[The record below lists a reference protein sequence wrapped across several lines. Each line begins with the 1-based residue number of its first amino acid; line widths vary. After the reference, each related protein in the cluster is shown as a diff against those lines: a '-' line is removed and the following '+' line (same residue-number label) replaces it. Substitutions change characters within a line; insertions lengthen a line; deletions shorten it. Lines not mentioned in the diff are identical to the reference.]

1 MSRVAFFSSRPTANA
16 SFRFGTFAVLSTVLV
31 AVMISPPHSRGQDAA
46 SDEEDS
52 AAQEYSED
60 EQRQIDLA
68 ERFLTILAQNPRRG
82 TALDRV
88 YGHHI
93 EFGTLETF
101 IETLEA
107 SVKKEPENG
116 QQWMLL
122 GLFQSQR
129 GNDNGAAEAFAKA
142 EKLRAEDPIASYYLG
157 QSLLRIG
164 EPREAVEAM
173 QRAIDRNP
181 NRTDTLEIFQQLG
194 RIHQRAQ
201 RTEEALAVWKRL
213 EEMFPGDPRVL
224 EQIAVTLAEEG
235 QPASA
240 LKRYLQLAEI
250 TRDDYRRTMYR
261 IEAAELKVK
270 TSDLDG
276 GIADFEMLLGDLNPE
291 GWLFRDV
298 RRRIENVFLRS
309 SDQDALVAYYEKW
322 LEENPEDVEA
332 MARMARFLASAARMP
347 ESREWMEKA
356 LRLAPSRADLRK
368 AYIDQLVDDQQ
379 FSEAL
384 KQYQKLSEADPGNAD
399 VLRDWGKLVLR
410 DRTQDMEDRRAE
422 AARVWRKMLANRA
435 DHALTHALTH
445 AQVADL
451 FRAAEMNDQALEM
464 YEKAVE
470 LAPNDPQYREF
481 LGEFHHIQK
490 RNEEALETWAA
501 IAAPPNRTAD
511 NLSRL
516 AEVYHSFGYLDQA
529 LAEVTAATEMDAKDF
544 ALQIRAA
551 NYHNQAEKYDEALS
565 FIAAAEGLADDSEKL
580 DTVIRERIEVYQS
593 SQQLEKR
600 IEELVASIQ
609 ANNKPTWEQW
619 HLLARYHEAARAWP
633 EATDAIDTALKVAPA
648 NIVAL
653 TTAARIAE
661 AAGELSAAAD
671 LSRQLAEVDRRYR
684 ADHWM
689 NVARLE
695 IQLGRADEAIAAA
708 EELIRS
714 APGNTE
720 HYEFFAQ
727 TCFRLGR
734 SEEGLDALRKAVRI
748 NPNEPALIMSLGSAL
763 ANQLKTRE
771 AIELYW
777 RAFEKT
783 EDLDDL
789 TTLTTKLVPLYEQVN
804 QLDQLLERL
813 DRLRGEEDQRRE
825 MTICLAQAHQTSGN
839 TIAAQQELESLL
851 SENTRDTNLLQQLA
865 KLCETSGDQEAAIAY
880 RRQLVT
886 LAPGHETEFPLAK
899 LLQENGQH
907 EAASDIFVR
916 LTQRE
921 EDPIRLLRSLDSLLA
936 QGSFEAV
943 LRITEPLL
951 SQQRDD
957 WEMLYREGVAYAS
970 MERFQEAELRF
981 QRILDLRLPLETM
994 GAAAKSRYDQQQRK
1008 AKSDNLRGLASRRPS
1023 TMTPLQMLSNS
1034 NSIRQATGLSND
1046 QNQALGMQ
1054 SRSLPTV
1061 WSPDVLGTAR
1071 MAAWGWR
1078 LRFERDATAS
1088 DSPEAEAEDQ
1098 PDEQPQSIGQRLVA
1112 EAVQPQATSQAIMDG
1127 LFVSHLTEDNEAIVK
1142 VARRMAQEGGKE
1154 EKSYF
1159 LSTLARRIPAN
1170 QNQRGGVNR
1179 EPPTGVEPLSEDD
1192 IEFMLQCVADLDQQE
1207 EDQPPIPAGQIAY
1220 ASNGQ
1225 AYILIGGSYQPLYG
1239 VFRGGS
1245 MFLSPVMAELRLA
1258 GRAEEAEEMLQAELD
1273 RAKKSNELAQA
1284 ISMVFREG
1292 DQTEIPIYFDRW
1304 KEAMLAEIEE
1314 MPLEKLTTGQNQ
1326 NQQRTRQAQLASIT
1340 QPAMQWMGVLGEA
1353 EENQKI
1359 ATILDSLLDVN
1370 AALEKKLQSA
1380 PAPPSSPISASSAPA
1395 RQLGISIYYGT
1406 SSSYSRYT
1414 VPLGDPYISTV
1425 AVHWLRQVYEVY
1437 QRNDVMDDLTEL
1449 LRARI
1454 EQADEATRGQE
1465 QLLLATLFDW
1475 MGQRED
1481 MIELVSAAAP
1491 QYAADLAFR
1500 FHLIELYESVGEFD
1514 VALEM
1519 IDATEVRDQ
1528 KILQR
1533 RELIAIGLAE
1543 RLGDIDRARA
1553 AAERLFGL
1561 RLDSQTQLS
1570 LVERMRRLGMHSMA
1584 DAVLARTERSAGND
1598 PPALAS
1604 LMMLYQGQ
1612 GKVDHANQLA
1622 RLILL
1627 RTTSPLTMMATSN
1640 RNPRNVSSATDAYRR
1655 QALQVLRQGG
1665 GLTDLIEQ
1673 LERRIEKTSGTPRMY
1688 ELLVE
1693 YYEADGKN
1701 KEVVEVLNKA
1711 IELNP
1716 AASGLRL
1723 KMGQLLEKEGKHDEA
1738 CTQYLA
1744 VLSERPDWILE
1755 NIYQYRTP
1763 FTTAGRMRDLADAVS
1778 KLDIRSI
1785 RQPYYLI
1792 ELANNLLREKEDID
1806 VAVSL
1811 LEKVEKNFPQYRQ
1824 NLLSSVDQNALQ
1836 HDGFLK
1842 FVMKTMLPN
1851 AETIK
1856 TNPWAGVDSV
1866 RSYDNNGGV
1875 NSHFDFLLEGIRK
1888 TSEQSRQEVE
1898 KSIAATA
1905 EENPNWLGGQVI
1917 LAKMEMDDSRPK
1929 EAEERLAKVF
1939 TDSDA
1944 VAAMPSNASWIVG
1957 TMCEK
1962 FDGLKPQGRELF
1974 EQAVRTDTSN
1984 SNQLNYSPIKRLVQI
1999 YKTQGENEAAKQ
2011 LLLKSLNG
2019 VANQYDSNY
2028 QAYLQFQNVGWVA
2041 EQLLELGF
2049 PGEAL
2054 RLQQSMLSNK
2064 DLADR
2069 ASQVG
2074 GNSAQQYQEQLKTG
2088 IRSAITALASGDNP
2102 LRVEDFLAV
2111 SEDLQPGQPALE
2123 LMLQFPRGEEL
2134 ATTTIS
2140 SSMGDLFALL
2150 AEKPEIA
2157 ASLERHLLKLSEQ
2170 YPDEV
2175 SIATLRVMAQPDPR
2189 DEAVVGNLRNLV
2201 QRLEETPWE
2210 SIPEGRRPN
2219 ARQRREAAL
2228 SIPLWLVAQRLLG
2241 TEDWETV
2248 GRPLAER
2255 ALEGA
2260 RRQLEDHAAI
2270 AILYHWGQLDM
2281 EQGDSE
2287 AAEDRW
2293 HEALALATRRPGQS
2307 GRLRSSS
2314 DANDADAEDE
2324 KLRQARTIAPLT
2336 VSQFSIAMI
2345 LAKAGA
2351 DHELPE
2357 LSRRAAFESLSGGTP
2372 QPDPPSGSN
2381 SSGGRVV
2388 QRTVV
2393 TSFLSTSSGV
2403 SSNPL
2408 ESKVAQEV
2416 QAVVGKWDPESYS
2429 PISTYELLRDL
2440 VLPPHRAGEVLL
2452 YPNQSQLSQGETTS
2466 LAPLLI
2472 RWAGHADQLPQLA
2485 EAVAERAKLPQTR
2498 IPAGVLQTL
2507 IAIAQRQD
2515 DQSTKYLEELTTA
2528 VTQLQGSL
2536 PLAELA
2542 CHAAIPAFEH
2552 KALRAAAYPILSV
2565 AVEAR
2570 ARPTD
2575 QNQQLDAD
2583 DKLAQMVNGYRIEQ
2597 GNSEEVTA
2605 YFDRLLT
2612 GRQAYYAR
2620 YGSQEYGLYLQLRD
2634 LVSIA
2639 NQAGKIG
2646 AGDIALDY
2654 LGRTVDF
2661 KAPPQYSRP
2670 SVGFGLA
2677 LAVDHVRGLPPA
2689 ERYQVWSQWTLP
2701 TENRQSL
2708 RFVAERM
2715 EPVLPP
2721 EAYRSWK
2728 LDLEPLA
2735 GSGMLSN
2742 FSELVEAARQANQL
2756 EELIDQA
2763 KSAVESKLPE
2773 AESLLT
2779 LALVATGD
2787 KEKAIEPTR
2796 QHFATLVQRYKAR
2809 DEGVRRP
2816 VTPDMLVYFACIE
2829 QGLYFGDTP
2838 DHFAK
2843 LVADLRQT
2851 SSPNNH
2857 FPEIRAAYASLL
2869 ADRYNAASRPIDDP
2883 HYTQWPR
2890 FKHWTD
2896 TTLENPES
2904 RRLQAFW
2911 VPRENQAT
2919 HLLGDGSGLLMLRY
2933 PLTGDF
2939 EITFDCYHGTWGE
2952 GYAGFGGVI
2961 VESQGHGST
2970 TVIRPLAHHETLQRS
2985 GNWTTEQPG
2994 ESHIRIRSVG
3004 GKWQYH
3010 QNGFLLYEE
3019 EGGSTSP
3026 WLTLASLGFRH
3037 SNFRNFK
3044 ISGEPRTPREVPLF
3058 EGNRM
3063 DGWNARYYGHSQP
3076 RHRLMAE
3083 KPVGQNTQVA
3093 QQQASEPK
3101 RFDWQTEEGILTSH
3115 ADYPNPNHEGFLF
3128 YQRPLESGETFR
3140 YEFYYEPGIAK
3151 VSPSLGRVAMQLE
3164 PDGVETH
3171 WMSSTAVNQTR
3182 YFEPRY
3188 SITEPQFQRSQELP
3202 LLPEQW
3208 NSIQLSIEEGQ
3219 VLLRLNN
3226 ELIYERP
3233 AADFA
3238 DTRFGL
3244 FHYRDEKVQVRNAVL
3259 AGDWPED
3266 AKAIFDED
3274 LFTAERPLTPGEN
3287 YVVEALLPRELH
3299 TPEVAGVIQAARAME
3314 DAAAYD
3320 YLADWVLP
3328 NDHHQRTRVV
3338 LSYVP
3343 LADQEGE
3350 PGLDVAIRRIL
3361 CPTDELVQVASRLGR
3376 LDDLRTKVQEIEPVD
3391 SVDARHRQTLMALVE
3406 IAAGETEKGTQTLR
3420 QILAAIQDG
3429 LPPYLSLSDRTA
3441 ELVVA
3446 LRAGEVPELWQLGH
3460 GVAQHLRALER
3471 GDGDKRSNNEKWHT
3485 MISAAHSA
3493 IESRYMDLETD
3504 REPLTQWATVPYL
3517 GQSIRMQGFRPSSW
3531 LYERGTLTHL
3541 PSDAWNQLF
3550 FQSPLRGKFEI
3561 LARASTVNHKEV
3573 SISIGRHSAEP
3584 KHDLSKTQVF
3594 TMMHGSRDV
3603 GSALKLPVWD
3613 QSADF
3618 RIVVEG
3624 TKVTT
3629 FTNGVKIH
3637 EETFEAPLDP
3647 WLVLQARTPKFMST
3661 IRDLRIIG
3669 TPEIPAEIDLIRMAG
3684 WSAWRSDVYGHW
3696 SSQDATSD
3704 APYVRQDDE
3713 IVGNLRK
3720 IGDSKNLE
3728 SLFMYSRPLLEDGEI
3743 TFETYYEPGKFEIYP
3758 ALGGIAYLLEA
3769 DGVAKHRM
3777 TEARWET
3784 SGRDHGNR
3792 EPVSDTAPP
3801 WKQQDWN
3808 QVRLVLRDDQLSIE
3822 VNGTK
3827 VHEAEVTEP
3836 ASERFFGLFRY
3847 TEQTRCRVRNMV
3859 YRGDWPKE
3867 LPAVEDQQLAYPAG
3881 GPYPLPKDQVA
3892 QETTVPLGRPLAE
3905 LEADGLKAVGPADHM
3920 TVVGN
3925 RLRVYVHKAE
3935 PDPKDWPG
3943 LELFRQIEGDVEIT
3957 LDYHNLKFQ
3966 KAESGWGTTLDL
3978 SIGLDDPSDSQ
3989 VVLGIGQNS
3998 DLKPKSIAMLRRN
4011 LSGDGG
4017 ITVDQELISEIAET
4031 GRMRLVRREGR
4042 VHCLISSGSDQ
4053 PFRLLH
4059 SVTVGDAPISSI
4071 RIRAKASEETGE
4083 LTAELG
4089 QLIIREAK

>member
-1 MSRVAFFSSRPTANA
+1 MSRVAFLPSRMTARS
-16 SFRFGTFAVLSTVLV
+16 SFRFGIFAVLCTALI
-31 AVMISPPHSRGQDAA
+31 AVMISTPHSRGQEAGLDEKVPAA
-46 SDEEDS
+46 K
-52 AAQEYSED
+52 EYSEE

-93 EFGTLETF
+93 EFGTLDKF
-101 IETLEA
+101 IESLEA
-107 SVKKEPENG
+107 TLKEEPENG
-116 QQWMLL
+116 EQWMLL

-129 GNDNGAAEAFAKA
+129 GNDNEAAKAFTQA
-142 EKLRAEDPIASYYLG
+142 EKLRTEDPIASYYLG
-157 QSLLRIG
+157 LALLRTG

-173 QRAIDRNP
+173 ERAIDRNP
-181 NRTDTLEIFQQLG
+181 ARTDTLEIFQQLG

-201 RTEEALAVWKRL
+201 RTEEALAIWQRL
-213 EEMFPGDPRVL
+213 EEMFPGDPRVI

-276 GIADFEMLLGDLNPE
+276 GIADFESLLGDLNPE

-322 LEENPEDVEA
+322 LKENPEDVEA

-384 KQYQKLSEADPGNAD
+384 KQYQKLSEADPSNAD

-410 DRTQDMEDRRAE
+410 DRTQEIEKRREE
-422 AARVWRKMLANRA
+422 ASRVWRKMLANRA
-435 DHALTHALTH
+435 DHALTHA
-445 AQVADL
+445 QVADL
-451 FRAAEMNDQALEM
+451 FRGAEMNDQALEL

-516 AEVYHSFGYLDQA
+516 AEVYQSFGYLDQA
-529 LAEVTAATEMDAKDF
+529 LVEITAATEMDAKDF

-551 NYHNQAEKYDEALS
+551 DYHNQAEKYDEALR
-565 FIAAAEGLADDSEKL
+565 FIAAAEGLADDAERM

-593 SQQLEKR
+593 SQQLEQR

-609 ANNKPTWEQW
+609 ADEKPSWEQW

-633 EATDAIDTALKVAPA
+633 EATDAIDSALKVDPA

-661 AAGELSAAAD
+661 ASGELSAAAD
-671 LSRQLAEVDRRYR
+671 LSRQLAEVDRRWR
-684 ADHWM
+684 GDHWM

-720 HYEFFAQ
+720 HYEFYAQ

-748 NPNEPALIMSLGSAL
+748 NPNEPALIMSLGAAL
-763 ANQLKTRE
+763 ADQLNTRE

-783 EDLDDL
+783 EDLDDK

-813 DRLRGEEDQRRE
+813 DRLRREEDQRRE

-851 SENTRDTNLLQQLA
+851 SDNTRDTNLLQQLA
-865 KLCETSGDQEAAIAY
+865 KLCEASGDQEAAIAY

-899 LLQENGQH
+899 LLQENGQRD
-907 EAASDIFVR
+907 EASDIFVR

-957 WEMLYREGVAYAS
+957 WELLYREGVAYAALQ
-970 MERFQEAELRF
+970 RFEAAELRF

-994 GAAAKSRYDQQQRK
+994 GAVAKSRYDQQQRK
-1008 AKSDNLRGLASRRPS
+1008 AKSDNLRGLASNQPTTIS
-1023 TMTPLQMLSNS
+1023 PLQMVSYAN
-1034 NSIRQATGLSND
+1034 NIRQATGLLN
-1046 QNQALGMQ
+1046 NQDPFSVNQ
-1054 SRSLPTV
+1054 SRSLPTI
-1061 WSPDVLGTAR
+1061 WAPEVLGTAR

-1078 LRFERDATAS
+1078 LRFERDAATG
-1088 DSPEAEAEDQ
+1088 DDPEAAD
-1098 PDEQPQSIGQRLVA
+1098 PVDEKPLTISQRLVA
-1112 EAVQPQATSQAIMDG
+1112 ESEQPQATSQAIMDA
-1127 LFVSHLTEDNEAIVK
+1127 LFVSHLTEDKEAIVNVGK
-1142 VARRMAQEGGKE
+1142 RLAREGGKE

-1159 LSTLARRIPAN
+1159 LSTLVGRIPAS
-1170 QNQRGGVNR
+1170 QNQQAATNR
-1179 EPPTGVEPLSEDD
+1179 ANPTDLEPLSDED
-1192 IEFMLQCVADLDQQE
+1192 IELMLQCVADLDSQE
-1207 EDQPPIPAGQIAY
+1207 EEQTQILGGQILY

-1225 AYILIGGSYQPLYG
+1225 AYIQIGGSYQPLYG

-1245 MFLSPVMAELRLA
+1245 MFLSAVMAELRLA
-1258 GRAEEAEEMLQAELD
+1258 GRAEEAEKLLQAELD
-1273 RAKKSNELAQA
+1273 RAKKSTELVQV
-1284 ISMVFREG
+1284 IGILLREKEKE
-1292 DQTEIPIYFDRW
+1292 EIPNYFDRW
-1304 KEAMLAEIEE
+1304 KEAMLSEIEE
-1314 MPLEKLTTGQNQ
+1314 LPLEKLAAGRNQ

-1340 QPAMQWMGVLGEA
+1340 QPAMQWMGILGEA

-1359 ATILDSLLDVN
+1359 ANMLNSLLDVH
-1370 AALEKKLQSA
+1370 AALERKLQSV
-1380 PAPPSSPISASSAPA
+1380 PAPSSVSVNVSSTSS
-1395 RQLGISIYYGT
+1395 RQIGISTFYGN
-1406 SSSYSRYT
+1406 SSSYSQYT

-1425 AVHWLRQVYEVY
+1425 AVQWLRQVYDVY
-1437 QRNDVMDDLTEL
+1437 QRNDVLDDLTEL

-1454 EQADEATRGQE
+1454 EKADEAMRGRE
-1465 QLLLATLFDW
+1465 QLLLATLYDW
-1475 MGQRED
+1475 MGQQQE
-1481 MIELVSAAAP
+1481 MIEVVTAAAP
-1491 QYAADLAFR
+1491 RYADDLVFR
-1500 FHLIELYESVGEFD
+1500 FHLIELYESAGD
-1514 VALEM
+1514 YDLALEM
-1519 IDATEVRDQ
+1519 IDETEVRDQ
-1528 KILQR
+1528 KMLQR

-1612 GKVDHANQLA
+1612 GKADQASQLA

-1627 RTTSPLTMMATSN
+1627 RTTSPLTTMANSS
-1640 RNPRNVSSATDAYRR
+1640 RNPRNVSTTTDSYRR

-1665 GLTDLIEQ
+1665 ELADLIQQMEQ
-1673 LERRIEKTSGTPRMY
+1673 RIERTTGTPRMY

-1701 KEVVEVLNKA
+1701 KEVIEVLNKA

-1723 KMGQLLEKEGKHDEA
+1723 KLGQLLEREGKHDEA

-1744 VLSERPDWILE
+1744 ILSERPDWILE
-1755 NIYQYRTP
+1755 NIYQYRSP
-1763 FTTAGRMRDLADAVS
+1763 FNAAGRMRDLADAVS

-1792 ELANNLLREKEDID
+1792 ELANNLLREQDDIE

-1811 LEKVEKNFPQYRQ
+1811 LEKVDKHFPHYRQ

-1836 HDGFLK
+1836 HAGFLK
-1842 FVMKTMLPN
+1842 FVMKTMLPD
-1851 AETIK
+1851 ATTIK

-1866 RSYDNNGGV
+1866 RSYDNDGGV

-1888 TSEQSRQEVE
+1888 ASEQSRQEVE

-1905 EENPNWLGGQVI
+1905 QANPNWLGGQVI
-1917 LAKMEMDDSRPK
+1917 LAKMEMDASQPK

-1939 TDSDA
+1939 AKTDA
-1944 VAAMPSNASWIVG
+1944 VAAMPSNACWIVG
-1957 TMCEK
+1957 TLCER

-1974 EQAVRTDTSN
+1974 EQAVRSDTSN
-1984 SNQLNYSPIKRLVQI
+1984 HNQLNYSPIKRLVQI
-1999 YKTQGENEAAKQ
+1999 YKTQGENEAAKD
-2011 LLLKSLNG
+2011 LLLKSLNS
-2019 VANQYDSNY
+2019 VAHQYDTNY
-2028 QAYLQFQNVGWVA
+2028 QAYLRFQNVGWVA
-2041 EQLLELGF
+2041 EQLLELGYA
-2049 PGEAL
+2049 GEAL
-2054 RLQQSMLSNK
+2054 RMQQAMLGNK
-2064 DLADR
+2064 DLAQQ
-2069 ASQVG
+2069 AAQVG
-2074 GNSAQQYQEQLKTG
+2074 GYSVQRYQEQLQTG
-2088 IRSAITALASGDNP
+2088 IRSAISALASGDNP
-2102 LRVEDFLAV
+2102 LQVEDFLAI
-2111 SEDLQPGQPALE
+2111 SGDRRPGQPALE
-2123 LMLQFPRGEEL
+2123 LMLQYPRGEEL
-2134 ATTTIS
+2134 ATSTIS
-2140 SSMGDLFALL
+2140 SSMGDLFTLL

-2157 ASLERHLLKLSEQ
+2157 TSLENHLSELSEQ
-2170 YPDEV
+2170 YPGEV
-2175 SIATLRVMAQPDPR
+2175 SIATLRVMAHPDPR
-2189 DEAVVGNLRNLV
+2189 DKAVLDELKDLV

-2219 ARQRREAAL
+2219 ARQRQEAAL

-2241 TEDWETV
+2241 TEQWESI
-2248 GRPLAER
+2248 GEPLAER

-2260 RRQLEDHAAI
+2260 RRQLEDDAAI
-2270 AILYHWGQLDM
+2270 AILYHWGQLHM
-2281 EQGDSE
+2281 EQGDAE

-2293 HEALALATRRPGQS
+2293 YEALALATRRPGQS
-2307 GRLRSSS
+2307 GRLRSSP
-2314 DANDADAEDE
+2314 DTDAEDE
-2324 KLRQARTIAPLT
+2324 NPQRARTIAPLT
-2336 VSQFSIAMI
+2336 ISQFSIAMI

-2351 DHELPE
+2351 DHEMPE
-2357 LSRRAAFESLSGGTP
+2357 LSQRATFESLSGGTP
-2372 QPDPPSGSN
+2372 QPDPPSGS
-2381 SSGGRVV
+2381 SGSRGTRVV
-2388 QRTVV
+2388 GGVV
-2393 TSFLSTSSGV
+2393 YSTPTTTSGAAAS
-2403 SSNPL
+2403 PL

-2416 QAVVGKWDPESYS
+2416 QVVVGKWDPQSYS
-2429 PISTYELLRDL
+2429 PAKAYELLRDL
-2440 VLPPHRAGEVLL
+2440 VLPPHRAGEILL
-2452 YPNQSQLSQGETTS
+2452 YPNQNQLSQAETSS

-2472 RWAGHADQLPQLA
+2472 RWAGHADQYPQLA
-2485 EAVAERAKLPQTR
+2485 EVVAERAKLPQTR

-2515 DQSTKYLEELTTA
+2515 DQAKTYLEELAAA
-2528 VTQLQGSL
+2528 VTQLQGSQ
-2536 PLAELA
+2536 PLVELA
-2542 CHAAIPAFEH
+2542 CHAALPAFEH
-2552 KALRAAAYPILSV
+2552 ETLREAAYPILSI

-2575 QNQQLDAD
+2575 QNQQLNAD
-2583 DKLAQMVNGYRIEQ
+2583 DKLAQMVNMHRVREGK
-2597 GNSEEVTA
+2597 SAEVAA

-2612 GRQAYYAR
+2612 GRQAFYAR
-2620 YGSQEYGLYLQLRD
+2620 YGSQDYALYLQQRD
-2634 LVSIA
+2634 LASIA

-2654 LGRTVDF
+2654 LGRALDF
-2661 KAPPQYSRP
+2661 KAPSQYSLP

-2677 LAVDHVRGLPPA
+2677 FAVDYARGLPP
-2689 ERYQVWSQWTLP
+2689 EDRYRLWSEWTLP
-2701 TENRQSL
+2701 IETRQSL
-2708 RFVAERM
+2708 RFVAERI
-2715 EPVLPP
+2715 EPALPP
-2721 EAYRSWK
+2721 EAFRSWN

-2756 EELIDQA
+2756 EDLITRA
-2763 KSAVESKLPE
+2763 KSAVEQKLPE

-2787 KEKAIEPTR
+2787 RERSLEPVQ
-2796 QHFATLVQRYKAR
+2796 QHFATLIERYKAR
-2809 DEGVRRP
+2809 DQSVRRA
-2816 VTPDMLVYFACIE
+2816 VIPDMLVYFACAE
-2829 QGLYFGDTP
+2829 QGLYFDETP
-2838 DHFAK
+2838 DHYTR
-2843 LVADLRQT
+2843 LLADLRQT
-2851 SSPNNH
+2851 PSPH
-2857 FPEIRAAYASLL
+2857 THMTEIRAAYASLL
-2869 ADRYNAASRPIDDP
+2869 AGKFDVASRPIDDP
-2883 HYTQWPR
+2883 HFTQWPG
-2890 FKHWTD
+2890 FKHWID

-2904 RRLQAFW
+2904 RRLRPWW
-2911 VPRENQAT
+2911 VARENQAT
-2919 HLLGDGSGLLMLRY
+2919 HLLGDGTGFLMLRY
-2933 PLTGDF
+2933 PLQGDF
-2939 EITFDCYHGTWGE
+2939 EVTFNCYHGIYGE
-2952 GYAGFGGVI
+2952 GFAGFGGVI
-2961 VESQGHGST
+2961 VESQGHSSGNT
-2970 TVIRPLAHHETLQRS
+2970 TIRPLANHESLQRS

-2994 ESHIRIRSVG
+2994 EAHIRIRSVD

-3019 EGGSTSP
+3019 EGGETSP
-3026 WLTLASLGFRH
+3026 WLTLASMGFRH

-3044 ISGEPRTPREVPLF
+3044 ITGEPRIPREVPLF
-3058 EGNRM
+3058 SGNRM
-3063 DGWNARYYGHSQP
+3063 DGWSALFYGHSQP

-3083 KPVGQNTQVA
+3083 KSEGQNSQIGR
-3093 QQQASEPK
+3093 QQAAEPK

-3115 ADYPNPNHEGFLF
+3115 TDYPNPEHEGFLF
-3128 YQRPLESGETFR
+3128 YQRPLEPGETFR
-3140 YEFYYEPGIAK
+3140 YEFYYQAGTAR
-3151 VSPSLGRVAMQLE
+3151 VSPTLGRMAMQLE
-3164 PDGVETH
+3164 AEGVQTH
-3171 WMSSTAVNQTR
+3171 WMSSPLVNQTT
-3182 YFEPRY
+3182 YFTPRH
-3188 SITEPQFQRSQELP
+3188 SIAQPQFQRSQDLP

-3208 NSIQLSIEEGQ
+3208 NSIQLSIEEDQ
-3219 VLLRLNN
+3219 VRLRLNN

-3233 AADFA
+3233 AEDFA

-3244 FHYRDEKVQVRNAVL
+3244 FHYRDEKVKVRNAVL
-3259 AGDWPED
+3259 TGDWPED
-3266 AKAIFDED
+3266 AKAIFGED
-3274 LFTAERPLTPGEN
+3274 LFAMERALAPGEN
-3287 YVVEALLPRELH
+3287 YVVEALLPREIH
-3299 TPEVAGVIQAARAME
+3299 APEVAGVIQAARAME

-3328 NDHHQRTRVV
+3328 NQYHQRTRMV

-3350 PGLDVAIRRIL
+3350 PGLDVTIRRIN
-3361 CPTDELVQVASRLGR
+3361 CPTDELVQIAARLGR
-3376 LDDLRTKVQEIEPVD
+3376 LDELRTKVEGIEPVD
-3391 SVDARHRQTLMALVE
+3391 SIDARNRQALLALVE
-3406 IAAGETEKGTQTLR
+3406 IAAGETETASQILR

-3429 LPPYLSLSDRTA
+3429 LPPYLTVTDRSA
-3441 ELVVA
+3441 ELIVA
-3446 LRAGEVPELWQLGH
+3446 LRASEVPELWQLGH
-3460 GVAQHLRALER
+3460 GVAQRLRALER
-3471 GDGDKRSNNEKWHT
+3471 GDGKKRSNNDKWHT
-3485 MISAAHSA
+3485 MVSSAHSA
-3493 IESRYMDLETD
+3493 IESRYMGLADD
-3504 REPLTQWATVPYL
+3504 REPLTQWTTAPYL
-3517 GQSIRMQGFRPSSW
+3517 AQAIRMQGFRPSTW
-3531 LYERGTLTHL
+3531 LYERGTLTHM
-3541 PSDAWNQLF
+3541 PGDAWNQLF

-3561 LARASTVNHKEV
+3561 VARSSTVNHKEV

-3584 KHDLSKTQVF
+3584 KRDLTKTQVF
-3594 TMMHGSRDV
+3594 TMMHGSREV
-3603 GSALKLPVWD
+3603 GGTLKLPIWD

-3618 RIVVEG
+3618 RIVVDG
-3624 TKVTT
+3624 KKVTT

-3637 EETFEAPLDP
+3637 EQTFEDPLDS
-3647 WLVLQARTPKFMST
+3647 WLVLQARTPRFMST

-3669 TPEIPAEIDLIRMAG
+3669 TPEIPDEIDLIRMAG
-3684 WSAWRSDVYGHW
+3684 WSAWRADAYSHW
-3696 SSQDATSD
+3696 SSQDATSN
-3704 APYVRQDDE
+3704 APYVRQNDE
-3713 IVGNLRK
+3713 IVGNLRE

-3743 TFETYYEPGKFEIYP
+3743 TFETYYEPGKFEIHP
-3758 ALGGIAYLLEA
+3758 AVGGIAYLLEA

-3777 TEARWET
+3777 TEARWEAR
-3784 SGRDHGNR
+3784 GLDHGNR

-3801 WKQQDWN
+3801 WKQKDWN
-3808 QVRLVLRDDQLSIE
+3808 QVRLVLRGDRLSIE

-3847 TEQTRCRVRNMV
+3847 TEQTRCRVRNLV

-3881 GPYPLPKDQVA
+3881 GPYQLAEEQVA
-3892 QETTVPLGRPLAE
+3892 QETTLPLGRPLPE
-3905 LEADGLKAVGPADHM
+3905 LEAEGLKVIGPADHLK
-3920 TVVGN
+3920 VVGN
-3925 RLRVYVHKAE
+3925 RLQVHVREAE

-3943 LELFRQIEGDVEIT
+3943 LEFSRQIEGDVEIT
-3957 LDYHNLKFQ
+3957 LDYQNVKFQ
-3966 KAESGWGTTLDL
+3966 KAESGWGTSLDL
-3978 SIGLDDPSDSQ
+3978 AIGLDDPSQTQ
-3989 VVLGIGQNS
+3989 VVLGVGQNS
-3998 DLKPKSIAMLRRN
+3998 DLTPKSIAMLRRN
-4011 LSGDGG
+4011 LSGKGAFS
-4017 ITVDQELISEIAET
+4017 VDQDLISEVAET
-4031 GRMRLVRREGR
+4031 GRLRLVRRGGR
-4042 VHCLISSGSDQ
+4042 VHCLISSGVDQ

-4059 SVTVGDAPISSI
+4059 SVTAGDAPISSI
-4071 RIRAKASEETGE
+4071 RIWAKASEKTGE
-4083 LTAELG
+4083 LSAELG